1 MKQLGVI
8 DDDQVILLEA
18 DGYGPPTDPIRFGP
32 VGNTNPDRR
41 PLADYYRRS
50 FGFESVLNLED
61 LITGPGNSI
70 ERYILMRTTV
80 GTLLSKCSSRR

>member
-1 MKQLGVI
+1 MEEEE
-8 DDDQVILLEA
+8 D
-18 DGYGPPTDPIRFGP
+18 R
-32 VGNTNPDRR
+32 NTNPDRR

-70 ERYILMRTTV
+70 ERYI
-80 GTLLSKCSSRR
+80 SS